1 MAMNQTKIVII
12 GGGFAA
18 AKCAR
23 TLRTKLSPNDC
34 HILLFSKENHMVFH
48 PLLADVAGAS
58 IHADSAAATLRQ
70 MLPGVECRTESIHRA
85 DTSAG
90 QIEYQND
97 QGQIERANYDHLVIA
112 CGADSNLGV
121 IPGMSDHAFPFKTM
135 RDAVGLRAHIIRQME
150 KAEACESP
158 ERRKFYLSFVIIG
171 GGFSGVELAGE
182 VNDLIRGST
191 RFYRNFTENEVRIT
205 LVHSGNQILPEVSPT
220 LRDFALKK
228 MQKVGVEVLLNT
240 KAAAA
245 TSEGVGLPDGSL
257 IRAATVVCTI
267 GTTPERI
274 VERLDVRKERGR
286 IVTDADMRVIGLQN
300 VWAVG
305 DCAYIP
311 NAFNNE
317 PSPPTAQ
324 FAEREGRQAA
334 ANIVRVLRGEPTRPF
349 YFKPLGQL
357 CSIGGRRAVAEM
369 FWLRISGFLAWFL
382 WRGIYLLKLPSWS
395 RRIKVGL
402 DWGWDLIF
410 PRDLGT
416 FRTGQTQQLAGAYY
430 RPGDFIYRQG
440 DPANFFYAIE
450 EGEVEVLRSTESN
463 QTNTPFA
470 FLGPGDFFGDA
481 ALLQDPS
488 YQVTTRART
497 VVRAKAMSRN
507 VFSGLAGTMAPS
519 RGILAELVKR
529 RAQALWLHFPAS
541 KEALTK
547 EPLCSFLEPLPSRT
561 LKPESTLDQ
570 ALAMLTANARG
581 FLFILDEQQRLF
593 GVLSTSDIANALVLI
608 AAAPVDSRRDASKVQ
623 VRELAAADPV
633 TISSDESSLLAASTM
648 LEHGLNW
655 LPVIV
660 GKNDHHLQGFVQA
673 EKITYWLLQE
683 LGKQTRV
690 ETQTIGLR
698 NEEKVQSRTAGL
710 T

>member
-1 MAMNQTKIVII
+1 MAMNHANILII

-18 AKCAR
+18 AKCAK
-23 TLRTKLSPNDC
+23 TLRTKLSLNDC

-70 MLPGVECRTESIHRA
+70 MLPGVECRTESIHGV
-85 DTSAG
+85 DTSAS

-97 QGQIERANYDHLVIA
+97 QGQIERMDYDHLVIA

-135 RDAVGLRAHIIRQME
+135 SDAVRLRAHIIRQME
-150 KAEACESP
+150 KAEACGSA

-205 LVHSGNQILPEVSPT
+205 LVHSGNQVLPEVSPT

-228 MQKVGVEVLLNT
+228 MEKVGVEILLNT

-245 TSEGVGLPDGSL
+245 TPEGVGLPDGSL

-267 GTTPERI
+267 GTTPAHV

-286 IVTDADMRVIGLQN
+286 IVTDADMRVTGLQN

-305 DCAYIP
+305 DCAFIT

-369 FWLRISGFLAWFL
+369 FGFRISGFLAWFL
-382 WRGIYLLKLPSWS
+382 WRGVYLLKLPSWS

-416 FRTGQTQQLAGAYY
+416 FRTAQAQQLAGAYY

-450 EGEVEVLRSTESN
+450 EGEVEVLRSTEGN
-463 QTNTPFA
+463 QTNAPFA
-470 FLGPGDFFGDA
+470 FLGPGDFLGDA

-488 YQVTTRART
+488 YQVSARARS
-497 VVRAKAMSRN
+497 VVRVKAMSRN
-507 VFSGLAGTMAPS
+507 VFSGLAGAMAPS
-519 RGILAELVKR
+519 RGILAELVR
-529 RAQALWLHFPAS
+529 RRSQALWQHFPAS
-541 KEALTK
+541 KEALSK
-547 EPLCSFLEPLPSRT
+547 EPLSSFLEPLPSRT
-561 LKPESTLDQ
+561 LKPDSTLDQ
-570 ALAMLTANARG
+570 SLAMLIANGLG
-581 FLFILDEQQRLF
+581 FLFVLDDQQCLC
-593 GVLSTSDIANALVLI
+593 GVLSAVDIANALVLI
-608 AAAPVDSRRDASKVQ
+608 AATPADIRRDASKVQ
-623 VRELAAADPV
+623 VRELLSADPV
-633 TISSDESSLLAASTM
+633 TISLDDSSLLAASTM
-648 LEHGLNW
+648 FEHRLSW
-655 LPVIV
+655 IPVV
-660 GKNDHHLQGFVQA
+660 VSKKDHHLKGYVQA
-673 EKITYWLLQE
+673 EKITYWQLQK
-683 LGKQTRV
+683 LGKQTL
-690 ETQTIGLR
+690 TGAQAAPLR
-698 NEEKVQSRTAGL
+698 DDEKMQRRTAGL
-710 T
+710 A